1 MRLIDRILDALIEDD
16 CETIASLAV
25 IACTAM
31 IAFQA
36 LRTAF

>member
-1 MRLIDRILDALIEDD
+1 MRLIDRIFNALLEDD
-16 CETIASLAV
+16 CETLASLAV